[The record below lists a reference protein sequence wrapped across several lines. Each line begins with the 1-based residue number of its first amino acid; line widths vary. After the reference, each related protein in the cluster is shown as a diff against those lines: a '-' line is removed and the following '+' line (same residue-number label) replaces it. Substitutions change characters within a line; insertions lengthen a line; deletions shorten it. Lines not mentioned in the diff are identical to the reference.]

1 MPEELEEINEE
12 EQLEQIKELF
22 AKLVIS
28 RKVKVDISLDLSEIE
43 DKLKQ
48 DIAEAKD
55 LKKKD
60 GTVDLKQVKMT
71 LVKNAIAIEKLK
83 EENKLA
89 QKYEQLEEYLVDLAN
104 SVYNDDI
111 IETYLNKL
119 DLVNDNKEEIDEIK
133 DVYAATLSSDT
144 IKAVDKLAKIVEK
157 EYLAIEKAKLDDT
170 NGKSTKEKD
179 KTKSIDIDL
188 LVMEL
193 AKKLNV
199 KIK

>member
-1 MPEELEEINEE
+1 MSDELNEISEE

-22 AKLVIS
+22 SKLVLS

-60 GTVDLKQVKMT
+60 GTIDLKQVKMA

-89 QKYEQLEEYLVDLAN
+89 QKYEQLEEYLTDLAN

-111 IETYLNKL
+111 VETYLNKL
-119 DLVNDNKEEIDEIK
+119 DLVNDNKQEIDEIK
-133 DVYAATLSSDT
+133 DVYSATLSSDT

-170 NGKSTKEKD
+170 NGKKTKEKD

>member
-111 IETYLNKL
+111 VETYLNKL

>member
-89 QKYEQLEEYLVDLAN
+89 QKYGLKYG
-104 SVYNDDI
+104 SIYR
-111 IETYLNKL
+111 
-119 DLVNDNKEEIDEIK
+119 EIDLINIENRGNISH
-133 DVYAATLSSDT
+133 Y
-144 IKAVDKLAKIVEK
+144 K
-157 EYLAIEKAKLDDT
+157 EVI
-170 NGKSTKEKD
+170 
-179 KTKSIDIDL
+179 
-188 LVMEL
+188 
-193 AKKLNV
+193 
-199 KIK
+199 

>member
-55 LKKKD
+55 IKKKD

-111 IETYLNKL
+111 VETYLNKL